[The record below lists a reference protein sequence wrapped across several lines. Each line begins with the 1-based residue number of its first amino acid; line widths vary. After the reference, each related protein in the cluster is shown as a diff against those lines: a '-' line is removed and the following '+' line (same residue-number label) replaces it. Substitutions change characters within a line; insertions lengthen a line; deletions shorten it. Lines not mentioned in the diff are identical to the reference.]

1 MIITNI
7 LDRVFRILH
16 NNKTASSYTIEKG
29 DQQYLVT
36 ASHVFKDT
44 DNVNELK
51 IYHDKGW
58 KKIPVKVAFNSLGL
72 GDTIV
77 FKLEKDISP
86 RHKIEYGM
94 GNVILYSKAYFLG
107 FPFGMAISDSKVL
120 FNKFPRPFVKS
131 GIISNTDSS
140 KHGLVTIY
148 LDGHNNEGF
157 SGGPVIWVYP
167 NDPNRLKI
175 IGTVSG
181 YLREATTNTDTLD
194 KIENQRANAGIVEC
208 FWIQD
213 IFERL

>member
-16 NNKTASSYTIEKG
+16 NNQTASSYTIEKG

-51 IYHDKGW
+51 IYHDNGW
-58 KKIPVKVAFNSLGL
+58 KKIPVKVAFNSLDL

-94 GNVILYSKAYFLG
+94 CNVILYTKAYFLG
-107 FPFGMAISDSKVL
+107 FPFEMAISDSTVQ

-131 GIISNTDSS
+131 GIISNTDAS
-140 KHGLVTIY
+140 KHGLVTVY

-157 SGGPVIWVYP
+157 SGGPAVWVYP
-167 NDPNRLKI
+167 NDSQRLRI

-181 YLREATTNTDTLD
+181 YLREATTNTDTFD